1 MLNPNIEIKKWFY
14 TNLTSASGLVV
25 YDGFAPEGAG
35 NEYIVLTGRT
45 SSQDQGKEG
54 YTNSISITV
63 FYTNLASASGLVV
76 YDGFAPEGAGNEYIV
91 MTGRTSSQE
100 QGKAGYTNSIS
111 IVVDIIT
118 KNANFGYKRA
128 EQISDLVLD
137 DINSD
142 TVITLSNGF
151 TASSLSVESI
161 RNLDGLNPLD
171 NVFRV
176 LITYNIT
183 ITQN

>member
-1 MLNPNIEIKKWFY
+1 
-14 TNLTSASGLVV
+14 
-25 YDGFAPEGAG
+25 
-35 NEYIVLTGRT
+35 
-45 SSQDQGKEG
+45 
-54 YTNSISITV
+54 
-63 FYTNLASASGLVV
+63 
-76 YDGFAPEGAGNEYIV
+76 

-128 EQISDLVLD
+128 EAISDLVLE

-142 TVITLSNGF
+142 TTITLSNGF
-151 TASSLSVESI
+151 SASSLFVESV

-176 LITYNIT
+176 LITYNII
-183 ITQN
+183 ITQI

>member
-14 TNLTSASGLVV
+14 TNLTSASGL
-25 YDGFAPEGAG
+25 
-35 NEYIVLTGRT
+35 T
-45 SSQDQGKEG
+45 
-54 YTNSISITV
+54 
-63 FYTNLASASGLVV
+63 V

-91 MTGRTSSQE
+91 MTGRTSSQD
-100 QGKAGYTNSIS
+100 QGKTGYTNSNS
-111 IVVDIIT
+111 ITVDIIT

-128 EQISDLVLD
+128 EAISNLVLNA
-137 DINSD
+137 INSD
-142 TVITLSNGF
+142 TNITLANGF
-151 TASSLSVESI
+151 TASSLSVESV

>member
-1 MLNPNIEIKKWFY
+1 MLNPNIEIKKWFF
-14 TNLTSASGLVV
+14 TNLTSATSLVV

-45 SSQDQGKEG
+45 STQD
-54 YTNSISITV
+54 
-63 FYTNLASASGLVV
+63 
-76 YDGFAPEGAGNEYIV
+76 
-91 MTGRTSSQE
+91 

-111 IVVDIIT
+111 IIVDIIT

-128 EQISDLVLD
+128 ETISDLVLTA
-137 DINSD
+137 INSD
-142 TVITLSNGF
+142 TNITLANGF
-151 TASSLSVESI
+151 SASSLSVESV

-176 LITYNIT
+176 LITYNII
-183 ITQN
+183 ITQI